1 MNIYFQ
7 INGTPQAGF
16 ITNADQDVD
25 GLSFNFATQTIV
37 AVSGDQAVIDAWAAR
52 VGIVTIA
59 TPAEFASSVIPVLR
73 SNCNMNMKQSDWAVI
88 RQVERGVQ
96 IPIDIANARQS
107 AIAEFHRLET
117 AINLATTCDE
127 INTIVDSQ
135 SWPIQP
141 TT

>member
-25 GLSFNFATQTIV
+25 GLSFNFVTQTIV

-52 VGIVTIA
+52 VGIVTVA
-59 TPAEFASSVIPVLR
+59 TPEQFASSAIPVLR
-73 SNCNMNMKQSDWAVI
+73 SNCNTNMRQSDWAVI
-88 RQVERGVQ
+88 RQVERQVPVPQ
-96 IPIDIANARQS
+96 DIATARQ
-107 AIAEFHRLET
+107 AALAEFHRLEDGINAAST
-117 AINLATTCDE
+117 CEEINLIFE
-127 INTIVDSQ
+127 SQ
-135 SWPIQP
+135 NWPVQP